1 MRTFA
6 TAARFYSGY
15 KLKALSFLVFI
26 TIGLGL
32 IMAAV
37 DGLYNSFNSF
47 FDRPAGYFLP
57 RYFVSPKKG
66 FDILRPDYSI
76 ADIALKAEQRT
87 ILTQALGRDFD
98 LVDVAY
104 SWAMFQS
111 RQGSSKRFYAL
122 VIGVDFSRL
131 ALAFPYFKDKL
142 KAEDIADYRA
152 SPLIMVERRLSG
164 WSEISPGE
172 EYTLL
177 STDYFKNYNG
187 IKTKVKAVVDT
198 PMEVDDSLTYPIVYI
213 DLGHL
218 RRLFALP
225 ESRGFP
231 FLLAPIGA
239 SHALSIADG
248 LNLARIRAVS
258 APLGAEAYSVSTV
271 SVNLNKTYLLYRG
284 LLFLLC
290 AILVLVMMAAISANL
305 AINFQN
311 RRADFGLMKAFGCS
325 DARLLGFVL
334 SENALGLGL
343 PLAPRRRPQHRR
355 RARGQTLHGAL
366 QLHPEPEGGPR
377 GLRRDPRRGR
387 PHLPR
392 LLVPALSLPEAHRER
407 GHHEGGVNDAQL
419 CDPECPPLPD
429 QVRYRL
435 RSSSP
440 PSPPVLALSLFAF
453 NGFWRQAAVF
463 AGSWGDI
470 ILQSEYDEPGLGPAA
485 EGRPLAAV
493 ARTRGRDRRLLQE

>member
-1 MRTFA
+1 MRTFL
-6 TAARFYSGY
+6 TAARFYLGY

-47 FDRPAGYFLP
+47 FDRPASYFLP
-57 RYFVSPKKG
+57 RYFVSPKKD
-66 FDILRPDYSI
+66 FDLLRPDYSI

-87 ILTQALGRDFD
+87 VLAQALGRDFD
-98 LVDVAY
+98 FVDVAY

-111 RQGSSKRFYAL
+111 RQGSAKRFYAL

-164 WSEISPGE
+164 WSKISPGE

-198 PMEVDDSLTYPIVYI
+198 PMEVDDSLTCPIVYI

-231 FLLAPIGA
+231 YLLAPHRP
-239 SHALSIADG
+239 SHALSIGDS

-258 APLGAEAYSVSTV
+258 APLGAEAYTVSTV
-271 SVNLNKTYLLYRG
+271 SVNLNKSYLLYRS
-284 LLFLLC
+284 LLIILC

-325 DARLLGFVL
+325 DSRLLGFVL
-334 SENALGLGL
+334 SENALSLGL
-343 PLAPRRRPQHRR
+343 PLLLAVILNIVIGIAVRPFTVLYNFTINPR
-355 RARGQTLHGAL
+355 A
-366 QLHPEPEGGPR
+366 
-377 GLRRDPRRGR
+377 D
-387 PHLPR
+387 
-392 LLVPALSLPEAHRER
+392 
-407 GHHEGGVNDAQL
+407 
-419 CDPECPPLPD
+419 
-429 QVRYRL
+429 
-435 RSSSP
+435 
-440 PSPPVLALSLFAF
+440 
-453 NGFWRQAAVF
+453 F
-463 AGSWGDI
+463 AGFAVILGSAI
-470 ILQSEYDEPGLGPAA
+470 IICLVSSFQPYRYLKRIES
-485 EGRPLAAV
+485 V
-493 ARTRGRDRRLLQE
+493 AIMREE